1 MKCKDIEISVV
12 SGNPFA
18 EDKLNRQPLAQNLT
32 DIANMYADTGAVIAL
47 DGEWG
52 SGKTTFVRMWHQL
65 LVDRTYKSIYFNAW
79 NTDFQDDPFIAIM
92 SELDEVFKNQRPSV
106 MSLKVEQK

>member
-47 DGEWG
+47 Y
-52 SGKTTFVRMWHQL
+52 VRSNNIWCHI
-65 LVDRTYKSIYFNAW
+65 RTKVVFP
-79 NTDFQDDPFIAIM
+79 DPH
-92 SELDEVFKNQRPSV
+92 SPS
-106 MSLKVEQK
+106 

>member
-18 EDKLNRQPLAQNLT
+18 EDKLNRQPLVQNLT
-32 DIANMYADTGAVIAL
+32 DIANMYADTGSVIAL

-52 SGKTTFVRMWHQL
+52 GQEKLPLFGCGTNC
-65 LVDRTYKSIYFNAW
+65 Y
-79 NTDFQDDPFIAIM
+79 
-92 SELDEVFKNQRPSV
+92 
-106 MSLKVEQK
+106 

>member
-32 DIANMYADTGAVIAL
+32 DIANMYADTGAIL
-47 DGEWG
+47 
-52 SGKTTFVRMWHQL
+52 
-65 LVDRTYKSIYFNAW
+65 
-79 NTDFQDDPFIAIM
+79 
-92 SELDEVFKNQRPSV
+92 
-106 MSLKVEQK
+106 

>member
-18 EDKLNRQPLAQNLT
+18 EDKLNRQPLLQNLT

-52 SGKTTFVRMWHQL
+52 GR
-65 LVDRTYKSIYFNAW
+65 
-79 NTDFQDDPFIAIM
+79 
-92 SELDEVFKNQRPSV
+92 KNYLCSDVAPTVIRSNI
-106 MSLKVEQK
+106 

>member
-47 DGEWG
+47 DGE
-52 SGKTTFVRMWHQL
+52 
-65 LVDRTYKSIYFNAW
+65 
-79 NTDFQDDPFIAIM
+79 
-92 SELDEVFKNQRPSV
+92 
-106 MSLKVEQK
+106 

>member
-52 SGKTTFVRMWHQL
+52 QEKPPLFGCGTNC
-65 LVDRTYKSIYFNAW
+65 Y
-79 NTDFQDDPFIAIM
+79 
-92 SELDEVFKNQRPSV
+92 
-106 MSLKVEQK
+106 

>member
-32 DIANMYADTGAVIAL
+32 DIANMYADTGAVYGAQNEACN
-47 DGEWG
+47 G
-52 SGKTTFVRMWHQL
+52 V
-65 LVDRTYKSIYFNAW
+65 
-79 NTDFQDDPFIAIM
+79 
-92 SELDEVFKNQRPSV
+92 
-106 MSLKVEQK
+106 